1 MINKT
6 TLLNEKRF
14 NSIKFSKYFEKNYT
28 GLRYSNESYS
38 FYDYYFQNF
47 AKNKVF
53 ITIRDI
59 IEYIF
64 MVIVAAFFKNKY
76 VNLIGF
82 LLKNVKK
89 MKSKFFNGT
98 TDIKN
103 NIIDIN
109 LKNNNHQVDPRFFK
123 KI

>member
-1 MINKT
+1 M
-6 TLLNEKRF
+6 
-14 NSIKFSKYFEKNYT
+14 
-28 GLRYSNESYS
+28 
-38 FYDYYFQNF
+38 
-47 AKNKVF
+47 

-64 MVIVAAFFKNKY
+64 MVSVAAFFKNKY

-89 MKSKFFNGT
+89 MKPKFFNRT

-103 NIIDIN
+103 NIID
-109 LKNNNHQVDPRFFK
+109 NNFK
-123 KI
+123 K